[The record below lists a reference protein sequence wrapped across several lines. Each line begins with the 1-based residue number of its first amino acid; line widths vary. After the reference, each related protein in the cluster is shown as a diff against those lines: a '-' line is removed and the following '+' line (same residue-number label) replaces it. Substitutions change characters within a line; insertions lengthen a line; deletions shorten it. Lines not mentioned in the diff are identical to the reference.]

1 MNKKYRVTLSANERN
16 ELQTLRTSGRMHVR
30 AMKRVQVL
38 LKADESADGPAWNDA
53 TIGHAFDLHS
63 MTVVGIRKR
72 YVEQGIE
79 AVVHGRYTGHN
90 PAIVTGEVEAHL
102 IALTCSEPP
111 NGREHWTM
119 QLLADKL
126 VELSVV
132 TQISDETV
140 RQTLKKTRSSPG
152 SSSNGAFLPKRML
165 RL

>member
-1 MNKKYRVTLSANERN
+1 MNKKYRVILSTDERSQ
-16 ELQTLRTSGRMHVR
+16 LQALLTSGRMAVR
-30 AMKRVQVL
+30 TVKRAQVL
-38 LKADESADGPAWNDA
+38 LKADESTAGPAWNDA
-53 TIGHAFDLHS
+53 TIGRAFDVHP

-72 YVEQGIE
+72 YVEQGVD
-79 AVVHGRYTGHN
+79 ALVHGRYTGHN
-90 PAIVTGEVEAHL
+90 PSIVTGEVEALL

-132 TQISDETV
+132 PQISDETV
-140 RQTLKKTRSSPG
+140 RQTLKKMRSSPG

-165 RL
+165 HL

>member
-1 MNKKYRVTLSANERN
+1 MNKKYRVTLSADERN
-16 ELQTLRTSGRMHVR
+16 ELHTLLTSGRMHVR
-30 AMKRVQVL
+30 AMKRAQVL
-38 LKADESADGPAWNDA
+38 LKADESAAGPAWNDA
-53 TIGHAFDLHS
+53 TIAQAFEVHP

-72 YVEQGIE
+72 YVEQGME
-79 AVVHGRYTGHN
+79 ALVHGRYTGHN

-119 QLLADKL
+119 QVLADKL

-132 TQISDETV
+132 THISDETV

-152 SSSNGAFLPKRML
+152 SSSNGAFLPKRMP